1 MRYASRCLA
10 MLVALTTCGTR
21 AEADVY
27 AGGAFAAAGGVAANH
42 IAKWNGDSW
51 SALGIG
57 IGGSAPYVYAIA
69 LSGNDVYAG
78 GDFQTAGGGPANYIA
93 KWDGN
98 SWSAIGGGVN
108 SSVRT
113 VALGGNDVYAGGD
126 FTTAGGG
133 PASHIAKWNGSTWS
147 AKRLAL
153 GTLRERWSTRQ
164 TATARPPD
172 QYDRIFLGN

>member
-1 MRYASRCLA
+1 

-51 SALGIG
+51 SALGSG

-78 GDFQTAGGGPANYIA
+78 GNFQTAGGGPANYIA

-133 PASHIAKWNGSTWS
+133 PANYIAKWDGNSWSPLGNGANLSVY
-147 AKRLAL
+147 AIAVPEP
-153 GTLRERWSTRQ
+153 GTLVLLSLAGLAGAAMWL
-164 TATARPPD
+164 RPW
-172 QYDRIFLGN
+172 RSV